1 MLRVFVIA
9 YSSEWAACVERL
21 FARRDDARIVKL
33 AFAGEH
39 VLVQLGEQ
47 LPDVVVVEG
56 GTDWP
61 ALQGLTRSIMQVR
74 PFPIVVLAD
83 PRSASDTVLES
94 SGVLDA
100 GALGILPLSPC
111 GSDMQREEEEGRQL
125 VKSLKLLSEV
135 KVVRRWDSQRL
146 ESLTRVQ
153 QEMASAAR
161 HEHRI
166 GIVVIGASAGGTKAL
181 QQVFAGLPA
190 DFPLPILVV
199 QHIASGYVGGLVR
212 WLGEQ
217 TPLRIRIAEDGESLE
232 SGTVYLAPDARHLTV
247 DQKHCILLT
256 DDDPVNGFKPS
267 IARLFGSVVE
277 TFGGNAAAVLLSG
290 MGNDGALEMRRLHD
304 AGAITIAQDK
314 DTSLI
319 HGIPGEAIKLEA
331 VTSVLPVQEI
341 GPALDAIAHRPCQGM
356 RFPPSR
362 DPLTDLA
369 QQE

>member
-1 MLRVFVIA
+1 MLRAFVIA
-9 YSSEWAACVERL
+9 YSSEWAACVDRL
-21 FARRDDARIVKL
+21 FGRRSDIEIVKL

-39 VLVQLGEQ
+39 VLAQLAAHRPE
-47 LPDVVVVEG
+47 VVVVEG
-56 GTDWP
+56 GTDWS
-61 ALQGLTRSIMQVR
+61 ALQLLTRSIMQIQPSPV
-74 PFPIVVLAD
+74 VVLVTQTDAVEGVKESAD
-83 PRSASDTVLES
+83 ALE
-94 SGVLDA
+94 A
-100 GALGILPLSPC
+100 GALGILTLPSC
-111 GSDMQREEEEGRQL
+111 GSVTPREEEARHL
-125 VKSLKLLSEV
+125 VKSLQLLSEV
-135 KVVRRWDSQRL
+135 KVVRRWDRQRMD
-146 ESLTRVQ
+146 SLARVQ
-153 QEMASAAR
+153 QEMASVVR

-181 QQVFAGLPA
+181 QQVFSGLPG

-199 QHIASGYVGGLVR
+199 QHIASGYLGGLVR

-217 TPLRIRIAEDGESLE
+217 TELSVRIAEEGLPLE
-232 SGTVYLAPDARHLTV
+232 SGTVYLAPDSLHLTV

-267 IARLFGSVVE
+267 IARLFGSVVD
-277 TFGGNAAAVLLSG
+277 TYGGNAAAVLLSG

-341 GPALDAIAHRPCQGM
+341 GPALDTIAHRPCQGM
-356 RFPPSR
+356 RLPPSW
-362 DPLTDLA
+362 DQHNDIA